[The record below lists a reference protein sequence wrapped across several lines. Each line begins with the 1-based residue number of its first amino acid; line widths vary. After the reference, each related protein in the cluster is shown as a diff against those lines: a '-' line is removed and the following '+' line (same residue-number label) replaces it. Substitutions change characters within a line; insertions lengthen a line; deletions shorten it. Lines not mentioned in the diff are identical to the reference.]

1 MGHWGSCGG
10 RESESE
16 AAANPEESAED
27 IDDDW
32 RWYVLPLEV
41 ALRRLPCPWPLAW
54 PAGGRTGTGPGPGP
68 KGAGAKA
75 KAGGS

>member
-10 RESESE
+10 RESEAE
-16 AAANPEESAED
+16 GDVESAED

-32 RWYVLPLEV
+32 RWY
-41 ALRRLPCPWPLAW
+41 AL
-54 PAGGRTGTGPGPGP
+54 PAGGRTDPGPEPGPGPGV